1 MIIYRPNVPLT
12 TGRTG
17 LIPAL
22 AAMAL
27 TAVLGPTWQ
36 VQEESPGAP
45 DTAHCGWRRQ
55 ATG

>member
-27 TAVLGPTWQ
+27 TAVLGTTWQ
-36 VQEESPGAP
+36 VPNESPGAA
-45 DTAHCGWRRQ
+45 DTAHCG
-55 ATG
+55 